1 MKVSGIRSK
10 SNSKTVQLTKGML
23 PTGNVSYTKTLSKT
37 LKLLTR
43 TKLRFSTRLKT
54 PANFSNI
61 ILISDVSKKK
71 KPIIEY
77 PKIYFYPL
85 FILKLV

>member
-10 SNSKTVQLTKGML
+10 FNPIRKITDKGEV
-23 PTGNVSYTKTLSKT
+23 PYGECQYEFKLSGT